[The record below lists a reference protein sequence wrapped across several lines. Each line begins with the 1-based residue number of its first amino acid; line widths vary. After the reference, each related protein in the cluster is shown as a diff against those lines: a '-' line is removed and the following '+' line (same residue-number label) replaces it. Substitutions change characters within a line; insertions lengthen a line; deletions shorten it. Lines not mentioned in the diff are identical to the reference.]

1 MSFITSIGTANPKH
15 KFSQHQ
21 IADFMTRAMGLSSDE
36 AHQLKVLYRA
46 SGIET
51 RYSVLEDYG
60 NENFSF
66 YSNNHDIEP
75 FPSSKE
81 RMELFQKEAIL
92 LSKESAENCLSN
104 LRLRKDEITH
114 LIVASCTGMFA
125 PGLDIEL
132 VRELGLRSNVERTSI
147 TFMGCYAAFNAIRVA
162 KSFCAQDQNT
172 KVLIVCTELC
182 SIHFQKENN
191 EDNIL
196 ANALFAD
203 GSAALMI
210 ESVTD
215 RKPALKIEK
224 SYCDLIPE
232 AEKEMAWTIGD
243 FGFEMKLSAYVPF
256 AIKSGIKKL
265 TESLM
270 ASNKIARNDIGYFAI
285 HPGGKKILEAI
296 ETELGMKKEDNEFA
310 YSVLKQY
317 GNMSSPTVLFVL
329 QKVFGQLGARDHDKK
344 ILSFGFG
351 PGLTLESLIL
361 TIHV

>member
-21 IADFMTRAMGLSSDE
+21 IADFMTKAMGLSSDE

-51 RYSVLEDYG
+51 RHSVIEDYG

-66 YSNNHDIEP
+66 YKNNEALEP

-81 RMELFQKEAIL
+81 RMKLFRREAIS
-92 LSKESAENCLSN
+92 LSKQSAERCLSQ
-104 LRLRKDEITH
+104 LTLDRGEITH

-132 VRELGLRSNVERTSI
+132 IRELGLRSNVERTSI

-162 KSFCAQDQNT
+162 KSFCAQDQKA

-203 GSAALMI
+203 GSAALMV
-210 ESVTD
+210 ESLTD
-215 RKPALKIEK
+215 KKPVLKIEK

-265 TESLM
+265 TSSLM
-270 ASNKIARNDIGYFAI
+270 SSNKVTRNDIGYFAI

-296 ETELGMKKEDNEFA
+296 EAELDIKKEENGFA

-329 QKVFGQLGARDHDKK
+329 YKIFDQLGASDDGKK